1 MNCISMSIG
10 IFAFI
15 SEINQTKSTGWM
27 TIENLYMNEIMQF
40 VDKIIMIM
48 ISDNDNDII

>member
-1 MNCISMSIG
+1 
-10 IFAFI
+10 
-15 SEINQTKSTGWM
+15 M

-48 ISDNDNDII
+48 IRDNDNNNDVI